1 MRKNYLFLLLI
12 PLFILSACSRENK
25 NPESQNQG
33 PEDESSAAEV
43 QNFEVVEQ
51 IVVPEEEQVIL
62 LEQQQP
68 ESENFDALA
77 VNLEGI
83 NNISVFREPAS
94 FPLSAE
100 DLAACSSKNNAA
112 YYQEILSDLAAKP
125 SFTYNFYY
133 KDSPSD
139 LFQIMTFANVQK
151 YRSDNFFAGDFPDCS
166 LADGS
171 KLVALI
177 SNENSLAFV
186 KSCNDNKKCSD
197 LQEFLKDKIFLR

>member
-25 NPESQNQG
+25 NQEPQNQG
-33 PEDESSAAEV
+33 LENQNPEAEI

-51 IVVPEEEQVIL
+51 IIVPEEEQVIL
-62 LEQQQP
+62 LEQQEP
-68 ESENFDALA
+68 ESENFDALTFS
-77 VNLEGI
+77 LEGI
-83 NNISVFREPAS
+83 NNISVFREPAN

-100 DLAACSSKNNAA
+100 DLAACSSGNSAA
-112 YYQEILSDLAAKP
+112 YYQEIISDVAAKP
-125 SFTYNFYY
+125 AFIYNFYY

-139 LFQIMTFANVQK
+139 LFQIMTFANVK
-151 YRSDNFFAGDFPDCS
+151 NYRSDNFFASDFPDCA
-166 LADGS
+166 LVDES
-171 KLVALI
+171 KLSALI